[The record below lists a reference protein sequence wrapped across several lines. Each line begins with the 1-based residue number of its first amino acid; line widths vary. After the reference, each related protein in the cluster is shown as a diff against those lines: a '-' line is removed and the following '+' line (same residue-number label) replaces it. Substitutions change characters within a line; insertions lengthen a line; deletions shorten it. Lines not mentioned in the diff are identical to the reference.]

1 MQQLIQLKILFL
13 LIFGFC
19 ATLPLSAQELNAVVS
34 VNSSRIS
41 GTNRQVFN
49 ALEETLRTFINE
61 RNWTNNDFRSNE
73 RIDCSFTLII
83 TEATSNHSFSA
94 ELQVQA
100 RRPVFNST
108 YNTLLL
114 NFRDTQFDFDYF
126 EFQPLEF
133 DPNNIQGN
141 LVATIAFYV
150 YLILG
155 LDFDSMSLLGGTP
168 YFREMQR
175 IAASVQPNGWRG
187 WQSFGVGNDRNRFAI
202 ATTFNDVSQESFR
215 QMWYVY
221 HRNGLDEMAND
232 TANVGV
238 MFDAVPVLSS
248 LYSQRPNSVLI
259 TLFGDTKLD
268 ELANAFTQA
277 STQERQQAYNT
288 LRNIFPTR
296 TTELNKINPN
306 SR

>member
-1 MQQLIQLKILFL
+1 MHPFLKISLLLF
-13 LIFGFC
+13 FGFC
-19 ATLPLSAQELNAVVS
+19 ATLPLSAQELNATVS

-61 RNWTNNDFRSNE
+61 RNWTNSDFHTNE

-83 TEATSNHSFSA
+83 TEAASNHSFNA
-94 ELQVQA
+94 ELQIQA

-108 YNTLLL
+108 YSTLLL
-114 NFRDTQFDFDYF
+114 NFRDTQFDFDYI

-141 LVATIAFYV
+141 LAATIAFYV

-155 LDFDSMSLLGGTP
+155 LDFDSMSPLGGTP
-168 YFREMQR
+168 YFREIQR

-187 WQSFGVGNDRNRFAI
+187 WQSFGVGNDRNRLAI
-202 ATTFNDVSQESFR
+202 ATAFNDPLQESFR

-221 HRNGLDEMAND
+221 HRHGLDELANH
-232 TANVGV
+232 TANAGA
-238 MFDAVPVLSS
+238 MLDAVPVLSS
-248 LYSQRPNSVLI
+248 LYSQRPHSVLI
-259 TLFGDTKLD
+259 TLFGDAKLD
-268 ELANAFTQA
+268 ELANAFAQA
-277 STQERQQAYNT
+277 STQEKQQAHNT

-306 SR
+306 NR

>member
-1 MQQLIQLKILFL
+1 MKSFIRFKILL
-13 LIFGFC
+13 LIISFC
-19 ATLPLSAQELNAVVS
+19 TTTLSAQELNATVS
-34 VNSSRIS
+34 VNNQRIS

-61 RNWTNNDFRSNE
+61 RNWTNNDFRTNE

-108 YNTLLL
+108 YSTLLL
-114 NFRDTQFDFDYF
+114 NFRDTQFNFDYF

-141 LVATIAFYV
+141 LAATIAFYV

-155 LDFDSMSLLGGTP
+155 LDFDSMSPLGGTP

-187 WQSFGVGNDRNRFAI
+187 WQSFGNERNRFAI
-202 ATTFNDVSQESFR
+202 ATAFNDASQESFR

-221 HRNGLDEMAND
+221 HRRGLDELAND
-232 TANVGV
+232 VTNTGA

-248 LYSQRPNSVLI
+248 LNSQRPNSVLV
-259 TLFGDTKLD
+259 TLFGDAKLD

-296 TTELNKINPN
+296 TVELNKINPN